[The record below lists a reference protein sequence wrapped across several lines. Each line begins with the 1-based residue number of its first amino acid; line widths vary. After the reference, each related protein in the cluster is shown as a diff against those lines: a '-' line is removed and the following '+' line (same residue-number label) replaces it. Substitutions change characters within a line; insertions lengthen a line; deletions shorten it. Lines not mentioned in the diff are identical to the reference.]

1 MTVDTGNLPQP
12 SAAAKP
18 GQASGTVLFIGSD
31 ILGRGDDKSLGSL
44 LLEKFLNTL
53 GALTTKPETIIF
65 MNDGVKLV
73 AEGSPVL
80 GELGKLEAIGIELLA
95 CGTCLSRFQLTDK
108 VAVGRVSDM
117 YTLADTMLKAARVI
131 AL

>member
-1 MTVDTGNLPQP
+1 MTVDTGDLPHP
-12 SAAAKP
+12 SATAKP

-44 LLEKFLNTL
+44 LLQKFLNTL

-65 MNDGVKLV
+65 MNDGAKLV

-80 GELGKLEAIGIELLA
+80 RELGKLESIGIELLA
-95 CGTCLSRFQLTDK
+95 CGTCLSRFRLTGK